1 MGIVFRQSI
10 KGTIVTFTGAALGAI
25 IVWVSTSVLSQT
37 QYGLITNITLLA
49 ASLQLVIILGTAN
62 LIAVYT
68 QRYDEYDIRRKALL
82 TLGALTTFIT
92 GILFTILF
100 FAMKEHVVAMY
111 NIQDQPLIRKYYH
124 FVPVVIMF
132 MSSMTIFECY
142 LLAHVKI
149 AQAAFSKEVLLRVLN
164 LLLLGMV
171 SAGTIAFPEYIAG
184 NAMIYIVPL
193 SVMIFMSYK
202 TKGFGFTAKF
212 KVFTKADYKDMIHF
226 SWYHLLFG
234 STVTLI
240 TFVDTLMLAPLDKS
254 GMKASAIYN
263 VAVVVSS
270 FMFMPYRAMAM
281 STLPVLNKA
290 YIDKDMDKVRDLF
303 PRAGINIL
311 IAGIGMFAIIG
322 VNLDNAVAII
332 KEGYEPVKYLAL
344 ILMLGKLADMATGV
358 NNELLSI
365 SKYYKFN
372 SRLSIVL
379 LGTVI
384 ILDRML
390 IPEYGVYGAAWV
402 SAGTLIA
409 FNIVKTIFLYKKF
422 RIHPFTNKT
431 WLVFIA
437 GIVAAMT
444 GYFWPYLIN
453 PYIDGTVRAL
463 VTLITYVLMLVWLK
477 PSNDVTIFLDNMK
490 KNKRLF

>member
-10 KGTIVTFTGAALGAI
+10 KGTIITFTGAALGAI

-37 QYGLITNITLLA
+37 EYGLITNITLLA
-49 ASLQLVIILGTAN
+49 ASLQLIIILGTAN

-68 QRYDEYDIRRKALL
+68 QRYNEYDVRRKALL

-100 FAMKEHVVAMY
+100 FAMKEHVIAMY
-111 NIQDQPLIRKYYH
+111 SIQDQPFIRKYYH

-142 LLAHVKI
+142 LLAHLKI
-149 AQAAFSKEVLLRVLN
+149 AQAAFSKEVLLRILN

-171 SAGTIAFPEYIAG
+171 SAGTIAFSEYVAS
-184 NAMIYIVPL
+184 NALIYIIPL
-193 SVMIFMSYK
+193 SLMIFMSHR
-202 TKGFGFTAKF
+202 TKGFGFTMKF
-212 KVFTKADYKDMIHF
+212 NVFTRAEFKDMIHF
-226 SWYHLLFG
+226 SWYHMLFG
-234 STVTLI
+234 SIVTLI
-240 TFVDTLMLAPLDKS
+240 NFIDTLMLAPLDKS

-263 VAVVVSS
+263 VAVVISA

-281 STLPVLNKA
+281 STLPVLNQA
-290 YIDKDMDKVRDLF
+290 YIDKDMDKVHDLF

-332 KEGYEPVKYLAL
+332 KEGYEPIKYLAL

-372 SRLSIVL
+372 SRLSVL
-379 LGTVI
+379 LLG
-384 ILDRML
+384 
-390 IPEYGVYGAAWV
+390 
-402 SAGTLIA
+402 S
-409 FNIVKTIFLYKKF
+409 
-422 RIHPFTNKT
+422 
-431 WLVFIA
+431 VFMVLR
-437 GIVAAMT
+437 GLMQ
-444 GYFWPYLIN
+444 
-453 PYIDGTVRAL
+453 VRSL
-463 VTLITYVLMLVWLK
+463 HIMWLK
-477 PSNDVTIFLDNMK
+477 LYFCI
-490 KNKRLF
+490 KNSGYIRLLIKHGW

>member
-10 KGTIVTFTGAALGAI
+10 KGTIVTFTGAALGAV

-37 QYGLITNITLLA
+37 EYGLITNLTLLA
-49 ASLQLVIILGTAN
+49 ASIQLMIILGTAN
-62 LIAVYT
+62 LILVYI
-68 QRYDEYDIRRKALL
+68 QRYDEHDIRRKALL
-82 TLGALTTFIT
+82 TLGAFTTFIT
-92 GILFTILF
+92 GIIFTLMF
-100 FAMKEHVVAMY
+100 FAVKEHVVAMY
-111 NIQDQPLIRKYYH
+111 NIQDQPLIRRYYH
-124 FVPVVIMF
+124 FAPVVIML
-132 MSSMTIFECY
+132 MSSMSIFEHY
-142 LLAHVKI
+142 LMAHLRI

-171 SAGTIAFPEYIAG
+171 SAGSLAFSEYVIG
-184 NAMIYIVPL
+184 NALMYVIPL
-193 SVMIFMSYK
+193 LLMIFLSCRI
-202 TKGFGFTAKF
+202 KGFGFTTRL
-212 KVFTKADYKDMIHF
+212 KVFSKAEYKDMIHF

-234 STVTLI
+234 SILTLI
-240 TFVDTLMLAPLDKS
+240 NFIDTLMLAPLDKS

-281 STLPVLNKA
+281 STLPILNKA

-322 VNLDNAVAII
+322 VNLDNAVTII

-372 SRLSIVL
+372 SRLSVVL

-384 ILDRML
+384 ILDRIL

-437 GIVAAMT
+437 GIVAALA

-463 VTLITYVLMLVWLK
+463 VTLIAYVLMLIWLK